1 MPSGPAGNGERA
13 RGLGFSR
20 FALLAL
26 LALALA
32 LTLTAA
38 VLPGCTAADSDDT
51 PADTEETTAPN
62 GDADE
67 SEATDGEPV
76 ASENDESGALGEDA
90 PTTAASGSPDTPATA
105 GGSQARRLAPSEG
118 RFAICADCHAF
129 FDPPGRP
136 PATLKDNFSHEAH
149 LEYGAECAS
158 CHVRPSHTPDGIN
171 RPQMITCFDCHGLSE
186 EARAP
191 GECDACHAADFDLVP
206 ASHTPEFVEE
216 QHPQVAEEES
226 REYCALC
233 HEGGPDDLCMT
244 CHGLTMPH
252 PADFLPSEQGIGGH
266 VDAAHGQGD
275 LCTRCHEIREGP
287 PAACYGSECHG
298 T

>member
-1 MPSGPAGNGERA
+1 MPSGPAGNGESA
-13 RGLGFSR
+13 RGLGLSR
-20 FALLAL
+20 FALLTL
-26 LALALA
+26 LAMALV
-32 LTLTAA
+32 LTVA
-38 VLPGCTAADSDDT
+38 VLPGCTQADSGDTPGETQDSVTPNDDT
-51 PADTEETTAPN
+51 AAP
-62 GDADE
+62 
-67 SEATDGEPV
+67 EATDAQSV
-76 ASENDESGALGEDA
+76 TSEDGGSGTLGEDA

-105 GGSQARRLAPSEG
+105 GGTQARRLAPSEG

-149 LEYGAECAS
+149 LDYGAECES
-158 CHVRPSHTPDGIN
+158 CHVRPAHTREGIN
-171 RPQMITCFDCHGLSE
+171 RPQMITCFDCHGLSA

-191 GECDACHAADFDLVP
+191 GECETCHPADFDLVP
-206 ASHTPEFVEE
+206 ASHTPDFVEE

-233 HEGGPDDLCMT
+233 HEGGPEDLCMN

-252 PADFLPSEQGIGGH
+252 PADFLPSAQGIGGH
-266 VDAAHGQGD
+266 VDAAHSQGD
-275 LCTRCHEIREGP
+275 LCTRCHDIRPGP

-298 T
+298 S